1 MNGYMPYTPGMM
13 PAGLSNPM
21 DIQNRIQQLQQ
32 MQQQYQP
39 AVQSQAQQQN
49 VNWIQ
54 VSGIDGAKNQIVQPG
69 STVWMMDNNA
79 PMFYV
84 KSADAMGTSTF
95 KAFRFEEIS
104 PDAIADP
111 QQAQNFDN
119 RYVTREEFQNL
130 LSRLG
135 GNSEGG
141 LTDEQSVNGDD
152 GRKRAAAE

>member
-69 STVWMMDNNA
+69 TTAWMMDNNA
-79 PMFYV
+79 PVFYV
-84 KSADAMGTSTF
+84 KSADAMGTATF

-104 PDAIADP
+104 PDAMAAP
-111 QQAQNFDN
+111 QQTQNYDN
-119 RYVTREEFQNL
+119 KYVTREEFQEL
-130 LSRLG
+130 LRKLG
-135 GNSEGG
+135 EPTEGG
-141 LTDEQSVNGDD
+141 LADE
-152 GRKRAAAE
+152 

>member
-32 MQQQYQP
+32 MQQQFQP
-39 AVQSQAQQQN
+39 TVQPQTPQQN

-69 STVWMMDNNA
+69 TTAWMMDNNA
-79 PMFYV
+79 PVFYV
-84 KSADAMGTSTF
+84 KSADAMGTATF

-104 PDAIADP
+104 PDAMTAP
-111 QQAQNFDN
+111 QQTQNFDN
-119 RYVTREEFQNL
+119 RYVTRAEFQEL

-135 GNSEGG
+135 GQPEGG
-141 LTDEQSVNGDD
+141 LTNEQSVNGDD
-152 GRKRAAAE
+152 GRKFAEK

>member
-13 PAGLSNPM
+13 PAGLSSPM

-32 MQQQYQP
+32 MQQQFQP
-39 AVQSQAQQQN
+39 AQQPQMPQQN

-69 STVWMMDNNA
+69 TTAWMMDNNA
-79 PMFYV
+79 PVFYV
-84 KSADAMGTSTF
+84 KSADVMGTATF

-104 PDAIADP
+104 PDAMTAP
-111 QQAQNFDN
+111 QQTQNFDN
-119 RYVTREEFQNL
+119 RYVTRAEFQNL

-135 GNSEGG
+135 GQPEGG

-152 GRKRAAAE
+152 ERKRTAAE